1 MLSRWHRNAGCSR
14 PRNPWTE
21 RIWLGA
27 SVENR
32 NALGRLDALRASRA
46 RVRFLS
52 VEPLLKDLGALDLR
66 GIHGV
71 IVGGES
77 SPHFRPVG
85 TSLVTVG

>member
-1 MLSRWHRNAGCSR
+1 MPDARVRE
-14 PRNPWTE
+14 NPWTE

-52 VEPLLKDLGALDLR
+52 VEP
-66 GIHGV
+66 
-71 IVGGES
+71 S
-77 SPHFRPVG
+77 SRISARS
-85 TSLVTVG
+85 TSASTG